1 MGLQDLFEDGLQ
13 CALPLHCVKPGNPI
27 NIIKYCL
34 KMTFDDLTVVLKVA
48 EFRNITAAAT
58 SLDMRAATASAA
70 VKRVEQELGVELF
83 VRSTRKLRLSAAGEK
98 YLPQCQQALG
108 LLDEARKS
116 IHSGRESVAGEIRLS
131 VSSDLGRNRVVPW
144 MDQLMTSHPG
154 LSLRVQITDSNVDF
168 FRDSVDMALRYG
180 SPNDANLYGF
190 KICDVPRLLCA
201 TPDYLAEYGTP
212 EHPHDLAA
220 HNGLFYQL
228 QDIPYDVW
236 TFRRGSEE
244 FRVKMKGNRS
254 SNDGDLVRR
263 WCVAGHGIAVKSSLD
278 MSDDLLAGRVINVMA
293 EYAPPVSE
301 LWLICPTRQSIT
313 PAMRLLR
320 DALKTHCHGI
330 LDTLVERGVLPGH
343 CAQS

>member
-1 MGLQDLFEDGLQ
+1 
-13 CALPLHCVKPGNPI
+13 
-27 NIIKYCL
+27 
-34 KMTFDDLTVVLKVA
+34 MTFDDLTVVLKVA

-83 VRSTRKLRLSAAGEK
+83 IRSTRKLRLSAAGEK

-108 LLDEARKS
+108 LLNEARQS
-116 IHSGRESVAGEIRLS
+116 IHSSSETVAGEIRIS

-144 MDQLMTSHPG
+144 IDQLMASHYG

-180 SPNDANLYGF
+180 SPDDSNLYGF

-201 TPDYLAEYGTP
+201 TPEYLSEHGTP
-212 EHPHDLAA
+212 EHPHDLAV

-228 QDIPYDVW
+228 QDIPYDLW
-236 TFRRGSEE
+236 TFKRDSEE
-244 FRVKMKGNRS
+244 FRVKMKGNRA

-263 WCVAGHGIAVKSSLD
+263 WCVAGHGIAVKSCLD
-278 MSDDLLAGRVINVMA
+278 MSDDLLAGRVINVMPD
-293 EYAPPVSE
+293 YTPPIAE

-313 PAMRLLR
+313 PAVRLLR
-320 DALKTHCHGI
+320 DSLKQYCHDIMKEMNQKGI
-330 LDTLVERGVLPGH
+330 LSQQQKQG
-343 CAQS
+343 